1 MRWVGLIMALAGGVL
16 VFFMGPATW
25 LQHHLNTT
33 ATQVEG
39 TVSESRVHE
48 YRGRKNRKRYR
59 AEIAFTYDVN
69 GVTQQSRRINA
80 ADYRVTGSTAAT
92 SMVARFPAG
101 SRVQVWVSPQFEE
114 KGFLIK
120 EWRHEPYT
128 FLIVGVSVIA
138 TGIGMFLLAARKP
151 EPEPVEGATP
161 PLWVLPVAVSLRRRW
176 MTWLIGGGVWIAVM
190 IGIGA
195 HYLAMVGWGGGHAAF
210 SIFAG
215 FCATCALVAVGA
227 GAWTFQVSRVFGD
240 ARVMMDAPQPERGR
254 KLLVVV
260 EQPVQA
266 GRVVDALD
274 VSLVCTESIVT
285 GSGKSRHT
293 KKREAWSELHSAL
306 QASGTASGVVSGD
319 GVVRGAAWFE
329 LPATTLPTSDKS
341 QTDHRYDWTL
351 RVRTHAAGPD
361 YKAVWPVVV
370 V

>member
-1 MRWVGLIMALAGGVL
+1 MRWVGLIIALAGGVL
-16 VFFMGPATW
+16 VFFMGPAVW

-39 TVSESRVHE
+39 TVTESRVHE

-92 SMVARFPAG
+92 SMVARFGLG
-101 SRVQVWVSPQFEE
+101 SRVQVWVSPRFEE

-128 FLIVGVSVIA
+128 FLIAGVGVIA
-138 TGIGMFLLAARKP
+138 TGIGMFLLAARTR
-151 EPEPVEGATP
+151 EPEQVEGATP
-161 PLWVLPVAVSLRRRW
+161 ALWLLPVGVSLQRRW
-176 MTWLIGGGVWIAVM
+176 MTLLIGGSVWTAMTIA
-190 IGIGA
+190 IGA
-195 HYLAMVGWGGGHAAF
+195 HYVAMVGWSGAHAAF
-210 SIFAG
+210 DIIGG
-215 FCATCALVAVGA
+215 FCVTCSVVALAT
-227 GAWTFQVSRVFGD
+227 GAWTFLVSRMFGD
-240 ARVMMDAPQPERGR
+240 ARVMMDTERPIRGR

-266 GRVVDALD
+266 GRMVDAMD
-274 VSLVCTESIVT
+274 VTLVCTESIVT
-285 GSGKSRHT
+285 GSGKSRSV

-306 QASGTASGVVSGD
+306 QAGAISAGD
-319 GVVRGAAWFE
+319 GVVRGAVWFE
-329 LPATTLPTSDKS
+329 LPVTTMPTSDKS
-341 QTDHRYDWTL
+341 QVDHRYDWTL